1 MGHTSWWSNDIL
13 EQEVTPKMPGEL
25 EKLESKTKET
35 FKEKP
40 LWIQHAKPDMRRIK
54 YDMSHGDKIQGLQPT

>member
-40 LWIQHAKPDMRRIK
+40 LWIQHAKPDTRRIK
-54 YDMSHGDKIQGLQPT
+54 YDMSHGDKIQGLHPT